1 MSSSEWIGRR
11 CLPTSGM
18 CLIFFI
24 RDLRIKNKMQLKP
37 QDFLVALKLVA
48 WADQRWTYARL
59 AQELGLSASEAH
71 ASVKRG
77 LMSGLL
83 LQNRASASLVSGA
96 AGAETQALHEP
107 QGIYRVTRKRV
118 RRGVKPTEDVGPLD
132 NPVRVHAQALAEFA
146 LHGAKYAF
154 PGVRLP
160 LAVGVP
166 TSHSAPAFAGVFAP
180 GSTDFVWPHPNGSV
194 RGIGVEPLHPSVP
207 YAATQDPKLYEML
220 ALFDALRV
228 GKARERNMAM
238 ERLLALIDPSA
249 LAPQKKA
256 PRG

>member
-1 MSSSEWIGRR
+1 
-11 CLPTSGM
+11 
-18 CLIFFI
+18 
-24 RDLRIKNKMQLKP
+24 MQLKS

-48 WADQRWTYARL
+48 WGNQRWTYARL

-71 ASVKRG
+71 ACVKRG
-77 LMSGLL
+77 VQAGLL
-83 LQNRASASLVSGA
+83 LLNRISPDSD
-96 AGAETQALHEP
+96 AGADNGKAMALHES
-107 QGIYRVTRKRV
+107 QGVYRVTRKRV
-118 RRGVKPTEDVGPLD
+118 RRLATEAGGTGD

-166 TSHSAPAFAGVFAP
+166 TSHSAPVFAGVFAP
-180 GSTDFVWPHPNGSV
+180 GSTDFVWPHPNGSL
-194 RGIGVEPLHPSVP
+194 RGIGLEPLHPAVP
-207 YAATQDPKLYEML
+207 FAATQDRGLYDLL

-238 ERLLALIDPSA
+238 ERLQALIDPN
-249 LAPQKKA
+249 APAPEKDA